1 MTTHTEAAVTAAFR
15 DADSVLSGLLP
26 TEVSMA
32 PVTSGAPFAIE
43 DVIADTG
50 HEFFAVWAC
59 DAGVYPR
66 VKDKRGSFMY
76 LLDGAGQIVDAD
88 GTTHELAGNSI
99 LILPFGWSGHWNIT
113 RTMRQVYVHTTPAP
127 PFRAGVQPS
136 RFASAADL
144 DAGDQVVFDGP
155 DGLCTVQ
162 TTAPGVHEEVS
173 SGRARFSYVIAGEAS
188 VTGVGGTGVGGT
200 GASGVSQE
208 LTAGSAITIPRG
220 WSGAWHVRTALRTFD
235 VFSSA
240 PHGTTHE

>member
-1 MTTHTEAAVTAAFR
+1 MTIHTAALTAAFR
-15 DADSVLSGLLP
+15 DADSVLRGPLP

-32 PVTSGAPFAIE
+32 PVISGAPFAIE

-99 LILPFGWSGHWNIT
+99 LILPFRWSGRWNIT
-113 RTMRQVYVHTTPAP
+113 RTVRKVYVHTTPAP
-127 PFRAGVQPS
+127 PFRVGVQPS

-144 DAGDQVVFDGP
+144 DSGDRVVFDGP

-173 SGRARFSYVIAGEAS
+173 AGRARFSYVIAGEAS
-188 VTGVGGTGVGGT
+188 VTGVGGTG
-200 GASGVSQE
+200 ASGESQE

-240 PHGTTHE
+240 PHGTNHE